1 MDSNGILRNYSVSCR
16 ITLEQF
22 YSDQV
27 PSNLTDFM
35 QMTSTDGDTTTTI
48 IMGLDPFTMYQ
59 CQVTASTDA
68 GESPVSNSD
77 NATTDEADPTQPVG
91 LSATNRTATSIS
103 LQWSRPIP
111 TNGIIT
117 TYTLTYTDGSISDT
131 IDIPV
136 EFVPPS
142 EYNVTT
148 ITVDSLNEFT
158 NYTFDLSATTGGGTG
173 PVATLPDVLTSEA
186 GKLMPY
192 QLYLILQF
200 SPAPSAAPVNVTG
213 MNTSSTS
220 LRISWLPPPVED
232 QNGIIIAYNITY
244 ITARGSEMIDSTSG
258 SVQFIE
264 LTGLLKFSTYKYISS
279 SIY

>member
-1 MDSNGILRNYSVSCR
+1 MDSNGILRNYSVLCR
-16 ITLEQF
+16 VTLEQF

-27 PSNLTDFM
+27 PSSLTDFM
-35 QMTSTDGDTTTTI
+35 QMTSTDGDTTTI
-48 IMGLDPFTMYQ
+48 IMGLDLFTMYQ

-77 NATTDEADPTQPVG
+77 NATTDEAAPIQPVG
-91 LSATNRTATSIS
+91 LNATNRTATSIS

-158 NYTFDLSATTGGGTG
+158 NYTFNLSATTGGGTG
-173 PVATLPDVLTSEA
+173 PAATLLDVLTSEA
-186 GKLMPY
+186 GKLLLSY
-192 QLYLILQF
+192 HHVLIF
-200 SPAPSAAPVNVTG
+200 
-213 MNTSSTS
+213 
-220 LRISWLPPPVED
+220 
-232 QNGIIIAYNITY
+232 
-244 ITARGSEMIDSTSG
+244 
-258 SVQFIE
+258 
-264 LTGLLKFSTYKYISS
+264 KF
-279 SIY
+279 